1 MGLGT
6 RTGLP
11 VKATYKAIYLSP
23 LPKTK
28 LVQIYLPPP
37 YCSFLSLFF
46 PFQEKQ
52 HKFEGD
58 GEFNLVYE
66 NL

>member
-1 MGLGT
+1 M
-6 RTGLP
+6 
-11 VKATYKAIYLSP
+11 
-23 LPKTK
+23 KTTSENLDFELFFK
-28 LVQIYLPPP
+28 E
-37 YCSFLSLFF
+37 YCLWRDRWAGYNGKNKFSLFF